1 MFLIILTFISAISIS
16 LIAAGYSIIGLATL
30 FAGAATPIIAMGSA
44 LEVGKLV
51 AASWLYHNWRR
62 NIPKSL
68 KAYLFTSII
77 VLIFITSVGIFGFL
91 SKAHLDQV
99 KPTAGNTEQI
109 ALIDKKIKQEE
120 KIIER
125 AEKTLAQLDKALDVY
140 IDKEYVSRGLKER
153 NKQKEERDLLNKSID
168 ESMAKIADLNN
179 SKSSINIEQLK
190 LEADVGPLKYVAEL
204 IYGDNAKDHFD
215 SAVRIIILILI
226 FVFDP
231 LAVLL
236 LIASQYTFNWAREQK
251 GGGSLPPKSDP
262 DNSPTSPTPGY
273 TDEEWDQA
281 HRENYEFDRA
291 KVIDANE
298 PPEIVEP
305 EEPKEKEKTTSE
317 LLMEGFKEEQE
328 QRAIEEQNE
337 EWADMYAQA
346 DNTLPKD
353 SVAEQIEDETLK
365 ELSNL
370 DKWNEW
376 VEKANEEAEK
386 NPEEPKKELP
396 DTKNRIFYSAEV
408 EDQKKTP
415 EGINYMKKEG
425 NKQVRKTS
433 TPKS

>member
-1 MFLIILTFISAISIS
+1 MFLTLITFISAISIS
-16 LIAAGYSIIGLATL
+16 LIAAGYSILGLATL
-30 FAGAATPIIAMGSA
+30 FAGAYVPIIAMGSA

-68 KAYLFTSII
+68 KTYLFTSII
-77 VLIFITSVGIFGFL
+77 VLVFITSVGIFGFL

-153 NKQKEERDLLNKSID
+153 KKQKEERDLLNKSID
-168 ESMAKIADLNN
+168 EAMAKIADLNN
-179 SKSSINIEQLK
+179 SKSSITIEQLK

-236 LIASQYTFNWAREQK
+236 LIAANISLNQWRDKRDENKTDTMERALRRIEVLENRNRRLKIYKDLTKEFGDNPDEIKLKLSQIYDWN
-251 GGGSLPPKSDP
+251 
-262 DNSPTSPTPGY
+262 N
-273 TDEEWDQA
+273 
-281 HRENYEFDRA
+281 
-291 KVIDANE
+291 
-298 PPEIVEP
+298 
-305 EEPKEKEKTTSE
+305 
-317 LLMEGFKEEQE
+317 
-328 QRAIEEQNE
+328 
-337 EWADMYAQA
+337 
-346 DNTLPKD
+346 
-353 SVAEQIEDETLK
+353 
-365 ELSNL
+365 
-370 DKWNEW
+370 DKN
-376 VEKANEEAEK
+376 
-386 NPEEPKKELP
+386 
-396 DTKNRIFYSAEV
+396 
-408 EDQKKTP
+408 
-415 EGINYMKKEG
+415 
-425 NKQVRKTS
+425 
-433 TPKS
+433 